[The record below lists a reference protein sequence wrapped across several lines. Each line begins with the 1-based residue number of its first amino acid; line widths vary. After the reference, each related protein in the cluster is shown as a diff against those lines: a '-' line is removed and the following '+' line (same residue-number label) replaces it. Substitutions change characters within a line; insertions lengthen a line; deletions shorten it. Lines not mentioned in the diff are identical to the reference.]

1 METKDTNRPA
11 AGQRRTASATGS
23 RPRTR
28 TAAQSTQRRTS
39 GAAATGNGTRT
50 AGTQQRRRAG
60 TASPQARR
68 SAAAVKTRTRKD
80 AALRQPSPEVVYTQ
94 PGPFNKYRFLLYL
107 ATVIAVVLAVM
118 FGMSIFFKV
127 ATVTVAGNEKYTAW
141 DIREASGI
149 QDGENLLSISE
160 PKISSMIRSNL
171 PYIDKVRVGIK
182 LPDTVKIEVVE
193 LDVVYAIEADD
204 GSWWLMRS
212 DGGLVEKTNE
222 ADAGQHTKI
231 LGVQIAK
238 PEAGQQVS
246 ASQPQQTGE
255 DGETVPVTV
264 LASEQLQT
272 ALSIAQFLES
282 SRVIGEAAS
291 INVTDMGE
299 LELWYGERYQVILGD
314 SMELGYKIRSMKSA
328 IDQMGD
334 YQSGILDVSFTT
346 WPEEVGYTPFP

>member
-11 AGQRRTASATGS
+11 QRRRSMAAASGGKSHPRTAASGSRGRSGGTATRTAKPGAGTRKRNATASAQV
-23 RPRTR
+23 RRI
-28 TAAQSTQRRTS
+28 AADKKTKT
-39 GAAATGNGTRT
+39 
-50 AGTQQRRRAG
+50 RRA
-60 TASPQARR
+60 P
-68 SAAAVKTRTRKD
+68 VK
-80 AALRQPSPEVVYTQ
+80 QPSPEVVYTQ
-94 PGPFNKYRFLLYL
+94 PGPFNKYRFILYL
-107 ATVIAVVLAVM
+107 ATVVAVVLAVM

-127 ATVTVAGNEKYTAW
+127 ATVTVAGHEKYTAW
-141 DIREASGI
+141 DIRQASGI

-160 PKISSMIRSNL
+160 PRITGNIRSKL

-193 LDVVYAIEADD
+193 LDVVYAVEATD

-212 DGGLVEKTNE
+212 DGGLVEKTND

-231 LGVQIAK
+231 LGVQITD
-238 PEAGQQVS
+238 PVVGQQAV
-246 ASQPQQTGE
+246 AAQPQQTGE

-272 ALSIAQFLES
+272 AVSIAQFLES
-282 SRVIGEAAS
+282 SGVIGEAAS
-291 INVTDMGE
+291 LNVADLGN
-299 LELWYGERYQVILGD
+299 LELWYGERYQVTLGD
-314 SMELGYKIRSMKSA
+314 TMELGYKIRSMKSV

>member
-1 METKDTNRPA
+1 METKATNRTAQRRGRPA
-11 AGQRRTASATGS
+11 AASRGQT
-23 RPRTR
+23 RTR
-28 TAAQSTQRRTS
+28 TAAPGTQRRPS
-39 GAAATGNGTRT
+39 GGTATRTGTRGT
-50 AGTQQRRRAG
+50 GTQQRSRAG

-68 SAAAVKTRTRKD
+68 AAASRTRPRTN
-80 AALRQPSPEVVYTQ
+80 AALKQPSPEVVYTQ
-94 PGPFNKYRFLLYL
+94 PAPFNKYRFLLYL
-107 ATVIAVVLAVM
+107 ATVIAVVLAVL

-127 ATVTVAGNEKYTAW
+127 ATVTVAGNEKYSAW
-141 DIREASGI
+141 DIRQASGI

-160 PKISSMIRSNL
+160 PKLSSNIRSKL

-193 LDVVYAIEADD
+193 LDVVYAVEATD

-212 DGGLVEKTNE
+212 DGALVEKTND

-231 LGVQIAK
+231 LGVRITE
-238 PEAGQQVS
+238 PEVGKQAV
-246 ASQPQQTGE
+246 AAQPQQTGE
-255 DGETVPVTV
+255 DGETVPVAV

-272 ALSIAQFLES
+272 AVSIAQFLEGS
-282 SRVIGEAAS
+282 GVIGEAAS
-291 INVTDMGE
+291 INVEDMGN
-299 LELWYGERYQVILGD
+299 LELWYGERYQVTLGD
-314 SMELGYKIRSMKSA
+314 TMEMGYKIRSMKSV